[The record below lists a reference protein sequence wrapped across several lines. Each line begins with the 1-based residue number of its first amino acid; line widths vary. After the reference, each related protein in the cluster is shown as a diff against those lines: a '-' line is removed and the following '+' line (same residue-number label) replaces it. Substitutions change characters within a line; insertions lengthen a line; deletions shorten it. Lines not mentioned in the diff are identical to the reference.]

1 MIWHKPL
8 SVPEGQRLMAN
19 DVDPLVGGLPD
30 VVNGFATPATYVAH
44 LRGAA
49 SYYEALGLG
58 YESSLFAPD
67 QPLFSLR
74 FQMSYAVSVQST
86 DGPLAR
92 AIGKADGAELGY
104 PMPYTGNGFTSP
116 GFAIP
121 EYWITG
127 GVLADAE
134 LWFIPV
140 HGEEALSA
148 VLTRTREWSAVRQP
162 A

>member
-1 MIWHKPL
+1 M
-8 SVPEGQRLMAN
+8 SN

-30 VVNGFATPATYVAH
+30 VVNGFATPATHVAH
-44 LRGAA
+44 LRGPA
-49 SYYEALGLG
+49 SYYEALGLS
-58 YESSLFAPD
+58 YEGSLFAPD

-74 FQMSYAVSVQST
+74 FQLAYAVSVQST

-104 PMPYTGNGFTSP
+104 PMPYMGNGFTSP

-140 HGEEALSA
+140 QGEETLSA